1 MSENHVYDETLPG
14 ARPWSMVL
22 KRGYCLRLSA
32 VEAGAN
38 VAMLLFNPHNLLER
52 YNMSDTLKAQH
63 TQKLTRGNMLYSDM
77 GRVMCSIIED
87 SCGWHDTIGG
97 ISDAE
102 LVRKKWGEA
111 NYQQARNDFHRNGR
125 ELFLIEL
132 GKWGLGRRDLVPN
145 LNLFSKVSVDE
156 DGAMHFAPGHGK
168 AGDHITLRAEMD
180 TLVVLHSA
188 QHPLDPSDEYRPAAV
203 ELAIHPAAPVGE
215 DDYCRQYRP
224 ENERAYQNTAIYHCQ
239 GA

>member
-1 MSENHVYDETLPG
+1 MHDPSVYSETIPG
-14 ARPWSMVL
+14 GRHWSMVL

-32 VEAGAN
+32 SEAGAN

-97 ISDAE
+97 VSDAE

-111 NYQQARNDFHRNGR
+111 HYQQVRNDFYRNGR

-145 LNLFSKVSVDE
+145 LNLFSKVQVDE
-156 DGAMHFAPGHGK
+156 QGTMQFQTGHCQ
-168 AGDHITLRAEMD
+168 AGDHVTLRAEMD
-180 TLVVLHSA
+180 TLIVLNTA
-188 QHPLDPSDEYRPAAV
+188 QHPLDPATEYHPVAV
-203 ELAIHPAAPVGE
+203 QLAIHPAAPVGD
-215 DDYCRQYRP
+215 DDYCRHYRP

-239 GA
+239 G